1 VKKTKRRT
9 PTKFHTPVIA
19 GRVPESLHQQIKQAA
34 KKSGRTMSDELAWRA
49 GRSFEWERVFGDFDQ
64 ARKSLGDILRGQA
77 EAALTRLG
85 WGTTSDLQYGGR
97 IWLPP
102 GRHNFPKSGWLD
114 PDKPSPPV
122 PPPEIIPEPW
132 VKDLDDAINRKIEQ
146 ALDRAVDR
154 IVERVK
160 AVLNDREHGK

>member
-1 VKKTKRRT
+1 MESPSPVPSPAGFVVKT
-9 PTKFHTPVIA
+9 
-19 GRVPESLHQQIKQAA
+19 
-34 KKSGRTMSDELAWRA
+34 
-49 GRSFEWERVFGDFDQ
+49 
-64 ARKSLGDILRGQA
+64 LGEIERGQA